1 MGEKQK
7 KHYLCKDIWATE
19 WRAYRTRSLARKSN
33 FNQTYAI
40 MVDIFDRL
48 SKNAGGPIGQYMS
61 AVHGYFAFPKLEGEL
76 GPHMTF
82 RGKPVLNWSLN
93 NYLGL
98 ANHPEV
104 READAQGGKDFG
116 MAYPMGARMMSGQTK
131 YHEQLEREL
140 AEFVGKEDA
149 FLLNYGYQGMI
160 SIIDC
165 LLTPRDVVVY
175 DKECHACI
183 IDGLRMHPGKRFV
196 YAHNDEESLRLQLK
210 HATELAEEQKG
221 GVLVITE
228 GVFGMKG
235 DLGFLDVIVKC
246 KKDFSFRLLVD
257 DAHGFG
263 TMGTNGR
270 GTGDHFGVQDEIDV
284 LFNTFAKSM
293 AGIGAF
299 VSGPRWL
306 INLFRYNMRS
316 QLYAKSLPMPMVI
329 GALKR
334 LDLIRKHPEYQE
346 KLWEITRALQ
356 KGLTDNGFN
365 IGVTQSPVT
374 PIYMKGGN
382 EEGTNLI
389 VDLRENYGLFC
400 SIVIYPVIPKGEI
413 ILRVIPTA
421 AHTMEDVEYTINTFK
436 AVRAKFE
443 AGEYIKPIP
452 QMADPDFKVR

>member
-1 MGEKQK
+1 
-7 KHYLCKDIWATE
+7 
-19 WRAYRTRSLARKSN
+19 
-33 FNQTYAI
+33 
-40 MVDIFDRL
+40 
-48 SKNAGGPIGQYMS
+48 MS

-76 GPHMTF
+76 GPHMMF

-104 READAQGGKDFG
+104 RKADSEGAEKFG
-116 MAYPMGARMMSGQTK
+116 MAYPMGARMKSGQTK

-140 AEFVGKEDA
+140 AEFVGKEDS
-149 FLLNYGYQGMI
+149 FLLNFGYQGMI

-196 YAHNDEESLRLQLK
+196 YAHNDEASLRLQLK
-210 HATELAEEQKG
+210 HATELAEKQGG

-235 DLGFLDVIVKC
+235 DLGFLDVIVRC
-246 KKDFSFRLLVD
+246 KKEFSFRLLVD

-263 TMGTNGR
+263 TMGRGGR
-270 GTGDHFGVQDEIDV
+270 GTGDYFGVQEEIDV

-299 VSGPRWL
+299 VAGPRWL

-334 LDLIRKHPEYQE
+334 LELIRNHPEYQE
-346 KLWEITRALQ
+346 RLWEITRALQ
-356 KGLTDNGFN
+356 KGLTDNGFD

-452 QMADPDFKVR
+452 QMADPDFRVR

>member
-1 MGEKQK
+1 
-7 KHYLCKDIWATE
+7 
-19 WRAYRTRSLARKSN
+19 
-33 FNQTYAI
+33 
-40 MVDIFDRL
+40 MVDIFERL
-48 SKNAGGPIGQYMS
+48 EHGAGGPIGQYMS
-61 AVHGYFAFPKLEGEL
+61 RVHGYFAFPKLEGEI
-76 GPHMTF
+76 GPHMRF
-82 RGKPVLNWSLN
+82 RGHEMLNWSLN

-104 READAQGGKDFG
+104 RKADAEAVAEFG
-116 MAYPMGARMMSGQTK
+116 LAAPMGARMMSGQTK

-140 AEFVGKEDA
+140 AEFVGKEDS

-175 DKECHACI
+175 DAESHACI
-183 IDGLRMHPGKRFV
+183 IDGLRMHRGKRFV
-196 YAHNDEESLRLQLK
+196 YGHNDKASLCRQLR
-210 HATELAEEQKG
+210 HATELAEEQGG

-235 DLGFLDVIVKC
+235 DLGFLDIIVQQRRE
-246 KKDFSFRLLVD
+246 FAFRLLVD

-263 TMGTNGR
+263 TMGDGGR
-270 GTGDHFGVQDEIDV
+270 GTASHFGVTDGVDI

-293 AGIGAF
+293 AGFGAF
-299 VSGPRWL
+299 VAGPRWL

-316 QLYAKSLPMPMVI
+316 QLYAKSLPLPMVV

-334 LDLIRKHPEYQE
+334 LDLIRNHPEYQE
-346 KLWEITRALQ
+346 RLWTITRALQ
-356 KGLTDNGFN
+356 SGLRENGFD

-374 PIYMKGGN
+374 PVYMRGGT

-389 VDLRENYGLFC
+389 VDLRENYGIFC

-413 ILRVIPTA
+413 ILRLIPTA
-421 AHTMEDVEYTINTFK
+421 AHTMEDVERTIEAFK
-436 AVRAKFE
+436 AVRDKFD
-443 AGEYIKPIP
+443 AGYYRSMPIP
-452 QMADPDFKVR
+452 QMADAEFRVK